1 MEPAPALA
9 SGTASAIVRREM
21 ATSDEDKNKDEDE
34 DRDDVDEGAGE
45 GNEPGEGGDEDG
57 GDEDGGDEGEEEAP
71 AAKKPAAKEP
81 PAKAAKAAA
90 GKAPATGKSSAAK
103 AVEAPRPPPSAG
115 LGKSVSLFVVVVGG
129 LSLLMLLL
137 GSERGGGPAQAP
149 KWNEGQTVDVDIT
162 LVKTDRSDLAC
173 ASGTEVKGLHCGYET
188 TQKRWS
194 KGDPNDDKKTLRPYS
209 TVTSVN
215 MLAAGVWSEPVLAP
229 DKLPDS
235 RFSIKCKF
243 TIAGKMPRADVR
255 WHEGEGW
262 NNVTEW
268 YTGTVSDCKMGTI
281 QN

>member
-90 GKAPATGKSSAAK
+90 GKAPAAK